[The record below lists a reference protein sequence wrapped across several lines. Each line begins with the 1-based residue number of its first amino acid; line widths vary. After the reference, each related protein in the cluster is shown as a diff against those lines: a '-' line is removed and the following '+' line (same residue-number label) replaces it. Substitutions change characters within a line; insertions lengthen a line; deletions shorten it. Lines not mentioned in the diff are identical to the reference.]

1 MIGICLGEV
10 RDLSVILNSTV
21 MLTMIFDE
29 DFDDG
34 LDEDLEGDPDD
45 RDNSDDRSDEDV
57 DLDGPW
63 WVTCFTWMWSCL
75 GGGYEELLE

>member
-45 RDNSDDRSDEDV
+45 RDNSDDFR
-57 DLDGPW
+57 
-63 WVTCFTWMWSCL
+63 
-75 GGGYEELLE
+75 

>member
-34 LDEDLEGDPDD
+34 LDEDEQHHDEQDDDEQHGDLVVRGARDD
-45 RDNSDDRSDEDV
+45 HDAKVDGWDDLSD
-57 DLDGPW
+57 
-63 WVTCFTWMWSCL
+63 L
-75 GGGYEELLE
+75 G